1 MTDIRSAV
9 DQAIAR
15 LPGDNGRYVVVFR
28 DSEGDGLTG
37 TVGID
42 TIHPLRFHMDRTDV
56 ARMIDAL
63 PYDPQAENRRLALE
77 EDVLRIIERMAE
89 RLAVAAGV
97 RWDKV
102 SEPTGDE
109 IVDRDTKGYWRLLA
123 RTSLGL

>member
-1 MTDIRSAV
+1 MTDVRAAM
-9 DQAIAR
+9 DAAIAR
-15 LPGDNGRYVVVFR
+15 LPAEDGRRVLVFT
-28 DSEGDGLTG
+28 DGNSDGLTA
-37 TVGID
+37 TVD
-42 TIHPLRFHMDRTDV
+42 VSPFHPLRFNMRRSDV
-56 ARMIDAL
+56 ARLIDGL

-77 EDVLRIIERMAE
+77 EDVLRIVERMAE